1 MPPRRSTR
9 SSSRLS
15 VEPENQPP
23 PQRSTPPSKR
33 KRSSGDNIDN
43 EEHEDY
49 VKPPS
54 RTTRRSSSSKA
65 PTPAPTSRTS
75 SRSKN
80 ALRQV
85 QGSDDDDDDREPSHP
100 AKKSRPSPELE
111 DVHEEDEEDVKP
123 IIRPRTRRAATT
135 SSASLVNGK
144 SSKDQVTPGSDDE
157 EGTKE
162 QVPVKPTSRPR
173 SSGNNSSM
181 KPPTSRRG
189 GRPPRSTVV
198 SVKAEPLDESTLGNI
213 DDEGGEEDE
222 ISTTSKRRT
231 AKPSSRKAKSLTL
244 QSAEDEDF
252 VADMHLDEKA
262 KDVPHSSNREPVLS
276 DDGPTPVPSPKKLP
290 PTVSVVYE
298 EEKSLLDDLPVS
310 PAKARRAPPP
320 LEEPKGPHPR
330 LVIHKL
336 VLVNF
341 KSYAGRQE
349 IGPFHKVGCF
359 CPMASSLISG
369 SLSLQ
374 SSGPMVLAN
383 PIPSMRC
390 SSCSDTV
397 PPRCDKEN
405 SQSSY
410 TTPLSTLICMSAVWR
425 FISVKSSIS

>member
-33 KRSSGDNIDN
+33 KRFSGESIDN

-75 SRSKN
+75 YRSKN

-85 QGSDDDDDDREPSHP
+85 QGGDDDDDDDGEPPHP

-123 IIRPRTRRAATT
+123 IIRPRTRRAAAT
-135 SSASLVNGK
+135 SSASL
-144 SSKDQVTPGSDDE
+144 
-157 EGTKE
+157 
-162 QVPVKPTSRPR
+162 
-173 SSGNNSSM
+173 
-181 KPPTSRRG
+181 RRG
-189 GRPPRSTVV
+189 GRPSRSTAV
-198 SVKAEPLDESTLGNI
+198 SVKAEPLDQPTLGNI

-222 ISTTSKRRT
+222 ISITSKRRT
-231 AKPSSRKAKSLTL
+231 AKPPSRKAKSLTL
-244 QSAEDEDF
+244 PSTEDDDF
-252 VADMHLDEKA
+252 VPDVHLDEKKA
-262 KDVPHSSNREPVLS
+262 KDSSNREPVLS
-276 DDGPTPVPSPKKLP
+276 DDDGPTPVPSPKKLP

-310 PAKARRAPPP
+310 PAKARHAPP
-320 LEEPKGPHPR
+320 LEEPKGPHAR

-349 IGPFHKVGCF
+349 IGPFHKVSCF
-359 CPMASSLISG
+359 RSMASSLISG

-397 PPRCDKEN
+397 LPKCDKEN
-405 SQSSY
+405 SPSSY
-410 TTPLSTLICMSAVWR
+410 TTPLNTLI
-425 FISVKSSIS
+425 